1 MTQHVNARER
11 HRSAKAVAAPTH
23 AFEEG
28 VHVSY
33 RSSGPSAESYRVT
46 RRLPDG
52 GHGLQ
57 YRIRSDRDGQ
67 ERVVIES
74 ALQRTKG
81 AFR

>member
-1 MTQHVNARER
+1 MTQYVNARER

-28 VHVSY
+28 IHVSY
-33 RSSGPSAESYRVT
+33 RSGPSAELYRVT

-52 GHGLQ
+52 GQGLQ
-57 YRIRSDRDGQ
+57 YRIRSDRDGR
-67 ERVVIES
+67 ERVALES